1 MPVGEFDL
9 IERFLA
15 RLGANAATTIAVPP
29 GDDAAAWAM
38 PPGALAVA
46 SVDTLTEGTH
56 WRPDTMGYADI
67 GWRAVA
73 TALSDLAAMG
83 AEADVLLVACVLG
96 PTLTLDEVDEVASGL
111 AEACAEHG
119 VRVAG
124 GDTARGAATSLS
136 VTALGHALPRAA
148 GEPPPLLLR
157 SGARTGDAI
166 AVSGRPGAAS
176 AGLALIDAGRAS
188 EPAAAPLVSAHRR
201 PRARLSLGRRALAA
215 GVRAAVDISD
225 GLLQDLGHLA
235 RASGVAASLDLASLP
250 LHPAAA
256 RLLGERRARDLALGG
271 GDDYEL
277 LLAGPASVLGDL
289 SGPELEVTMI
299 GRARRPSAGSPAGT
313 VRVLDER
320 GNAYDPPAGGW
331 DHLLSAAEAWR
342 R

>member
-1 MPVGEFDL
+1 MRGS
-9 IERFLA
+9 R
-15 RLGANAATTIAVPP
+15 
-29 GDDAAAWAM
+29 W
-38 PPGALAVA
+38 
-46 SVDTLTEGTH
+46 
-56 WRPDTMGYADI
+56 
-67 GWRAVA
+67 
-73 TALSDLAAMG
+73 
-83 AEADVLLVACVLG
+83 
-96 PTLTLDEVDEVASGL
+96 
-111 AEACAEHG
+111 
-119 VRVAG
+119 
-124 GDTARGAATSLS
+124 GAA
-136 VTALGHALPRAA
+136 
-148 GEPPPLLLR
+148 R
-157 SGARTGDAI
+157 S
-166 AVSGRPGAAS
+166 RP
-176 AGLALIDAGRAS
+176 
-188 EPAAAPLVSAHRR
+188 
-201 PRARLSLGRRALAA
+201 

-256 RLLGERRARDLALGG
+256 RLLGEGRARDLALGG